1 MDQLSA
7 VHKHSTQ
14 ISTNHSF
21 HRSGNLIFVIF
32 VCLISSLGGFLVGF
46 DTGVING
53 TFDGLYSVF
62 DNNHIASGFN
72 VTAILLGGAVG
83 ALSSGLFVDRLGRRS
98 MLIVAANFLVISA
111 WGAGITDA
119 SIGFILYRMLGGV
132 AIGILSVIT
141 PIYIAEIAP
150 SRYRG
155 TLISLQYMAILL
167 GLLFASLSND
177 LLLNIAGKST
187 ELLWLDAEA
196 WRWMFWIEL
205 LPAFLFL
212 FLLFFIPESPRFLA
226 AIGNQRAAH
235 EVLIKLHGQTKAAS
249 VVTKLKSTLPL
260 INQPIWTDVLQTG
273 RKKMKNVLWLA
284 LTLAALQQLMG
295 INVIY
300 YYGAVLWQGVGFS
313 EADTLLINIITGM
326 VSIAGCCL
334 TLVFIDKC
342 GRKPFLI
349 MGSMGMTLTLGLIV
363 YAFANAEFG
372 LNGELNLG
380 AYDWLA
386 LISANVYVFFFS
398 LSWGPVIWTL
408 LVEMFP
414 QRIRGLGM
422 ALSGCTLWLVHFAM
436 IRSFPFL
443 LTELGLAQ
451 TYSLYCVFTLLSVV
465 LILCCIHETK
475 RQTLEDIHQFC
486 AE

>member
-1 MDQLSA
+1 MSQQISS
-7 VHKHSTQ
+7 HKHTTQ
-14 ISTNHSF
+14 SSRIHLPHRIENIS
-21 HRSGNLIFVIF
+21 FVIF

-62 DNNHIASGFN
+62 GSNHIASGFN
-72 VTAILLGGAVG
+72 VTAILLGGAAG
-83 ALSSGLFVDRLGRRS
+83 ALMSGMFVDRLGRRS
-98 MLIVAANFLVISA
+98 LLIIAANFLVISA
-111 WGAGITDA
+111 WGAGITDS

-132 AIGILSVIT
+132 AIGVLSVIT

-155 TLISLQYMAILL
+155 GLISLQYMAILL
-167 GLLFASLSND
+167 GLLSASLSND
-177 LLLNIAGKST
+177 MLLNIAGKST

-205 LPAFLFL
+205 LPAFIFL

-235 EVLIKLHGQTKAAS
+235 SVLIRLHGQQKAAS
-249 VVTKLKSTLPL
+249 VVAKLKLSLPFTQ
-260 INQPIWTDVLQTG
+260 QPGFADLMQEG
-273 RKKMKNVLWLA
+273 RGKIKHVLWLA

-313 EADTLLINIITGM
+313 ETDTLFINIITGM

-334 TLVFIDKC
+334 TLCFIDKC

-349 MGSMGMTLTLGLIV
+349 IGSLGMTLTLGLMV

-398 LSWGPVIWTL
+398 LSWGPVIWAL

-414 QRIRGLGM
+414 QRMRGLGM

-436 IRSFPFL
+436 IRSFPLL
-443 LTELGLAQ
+443 LTYIGLAE
-451 TYSLYCVFTLLSVV
+451 TYSLYCIFTLCSML
-465 LILCCIHETK
+465 LIFRYIHETK
-475 RQTLEDIHQFC
+475 RQTLEDIHRF
-486 AE
+486 